1 MANFRI
7 RNWRGDQ
14 ITEDVRQAVG
24 RGLFKG
30 ASHILNESNNI
41 APLDEGPLTQTAGVD
56 VNVDEGKAS
65 VYYVQKYAV
74 RVHEAAG
81 ITIRRGRQKKYLEK
95 TVLAEGNKAIE
106 AAADEIK
113 NVLGG

>member
-1 MANFRI
+1 MANFRL

-14 ITEDVRQAVG
+14 IVENVRQAVG

-30 ASHILNESNNI
+30 ASHLLNESNNI

-56 VNVDEGKAS
+56 VDVNEGKAS

-74 RVHEAAG
+74 RVHEDPN
-81 ITIRRGRQKKYLEK
+81 ITIHRGRQKKYLEK
-95 TVLAEGNKAIE
+95 TVLQEGNKAME

-113 NVLGG
+113 SVLGG